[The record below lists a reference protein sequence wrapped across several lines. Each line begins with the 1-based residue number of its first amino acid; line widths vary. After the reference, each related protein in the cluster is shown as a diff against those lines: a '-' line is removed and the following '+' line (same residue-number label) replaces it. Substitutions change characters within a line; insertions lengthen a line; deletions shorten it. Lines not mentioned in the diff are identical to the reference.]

1 MSRVY
6 FSLSLDPPS
15 LSIYP
20 LLPASFPWGHQ
31 SRRRRPLSR
40 GRGGFKAR
48 FCARAAASSANITRP
63 MGAKR
68 APCMAWRV
76 QHVALTEG
84 SKSGRECI
92 CTSITLKFLDF
103 CRISYMQAHK
113 GRWLLNSPLFP
124 KCSTCLVR
132 AISPG
137 PNSTCVRTAA
147 AHGGLQSSS
156 SFGGAVIGRSNGFFD
171 EGRKREETR
180 STLSSSS
187 S

>member
-68 APCMAWRV
+68 GPCMAWRV

-113 GRWLLNSPLFP
+113 GRWLLNSPLFS
-124 KCSTCLVR
+124 KCSTCLVKEPFLPVPTPR
-132 AISPG
+132 VYVLQQRMGVSRPPPLLLVALLLAIKWI
-137 PNSTCVRTAA
+137 
-147 AHGGLQSSS
+147 L
-156 SFGGAVIGRSNGFFD
+156 
-171 EGRKREETR
+171 
-180 STLSSSS
+180 
-187 S
+187 